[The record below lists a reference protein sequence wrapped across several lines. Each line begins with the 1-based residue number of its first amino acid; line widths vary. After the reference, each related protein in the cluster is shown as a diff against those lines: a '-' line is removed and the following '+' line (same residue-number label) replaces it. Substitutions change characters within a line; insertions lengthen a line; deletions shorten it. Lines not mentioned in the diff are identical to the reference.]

1 MTGKEVMKEFILDN
15 ADKEFTNVFVQN
27 NIEEFAQ
34 RFGVKHTYESWA
46 VYFRTVKRELD
57 LEEVPERKYK
67 TWRIRQFQLTG
78 E

>member
-27 NIEEFAQ
+27 NIKGFAQ
-34 RFGVKHTYESWA
+34 RFGVEHTYESWA

>member
-15 ADKEFTNVFVQN
+15 ADKEFDYYFIQN
-27 NIEEFAQ
+27 NINQFAQ
-34 RFGVKHTYESWA
+34 MYGVFHTNESWA

-67 TWRIRQFQLTG
+67 TWRIRQMELAL
-78 E
+78 